1 MPDGYGVDLK
11 DYDYLDGV
19 FVTKKSKMPEVIDK
33 IEKIKQIDVLL
44 KEVAADI
51 PNLKNGVKVE
61 HVLSNIYAIL
71 RVMND
76 R

>member
-1 MPDGYGVDLK
+1 MGIDLK
-11 DYDYLDGV
+11 DYDCEDGV
-19 FVTKKSKMPEVIDK
+19 YHLKKSKSPEVIDK
-33 IEKIKQIDVLL
+33 IDKSKQIDVLL

-61 HVLSNIYAIL
+61 HILSNIYAIL